1 MSDITT
7 ESKRR
12 RLHATVLQTSQ
23 FTAMD
28 EAISRILTE
37 LEEVC
42 HSQPLPPPLS
52 DSALFD
58 LQSLLDNSLCTDEQ
72 EPIDRLYEDLS
83 AKSLSPSSL
92 VRAIASAMDEP
103 SSRVS
108 ILASRVYLSLLLA
121 PNAPVLTLFNPVGF
135 LSFLMSLRRFLKRR
149 PQAPPDQDDSNQKS
163 NAPKRKRKSGVKSK
177 GSRNYAQRQ
186 NLNGGCDDGEFDVR
200 ILYPLIERLE
210 ILMNLIHLDRFPD
223 SLKSLIG
230 TAIDIPVL
238 ALELCT
244 NLSIY
249 SKLTNLCSRIL
260 SATLRSE
267 HGDLANTAAEV
278 IKSLSPLILHHKD
291 QARAF
296 ALGFV
301 TVQIEKLARESDG
314 VKSALVNLPRYFVH
328 KAPEKSEPRGLAVD
342 SIMEVVK
349 VMEFKDQIG
358 FVDYV
363 VKMTR
368 GKSNLRLLAVDLI
381 PMLITSLSDPLAVDS
396 ESKLKDSW
404 EFRCLVALVQR
415 CSDAGAAIRARA
427 LSNLAH
433 LVMFLSENDKN
444 KALLKEVLGS
454 EDRNCKANGSE
465 IHALLRKRCVDEK
478 AAVRK
483 AALLL
488 VTKCTPFLG
497 GAMDGD
503 MLKTLGIACSDP
515 LVSIRKAAMSS
526 LSEVNSFL
534 ISWVY

>member
-1 MSDITT
+1 M
-7 ESKRR
+7 E
-12 RLHATVLQTSQ
+12 
-23 FTAMD
+23 

-37 LEEVC
+37 LEEVRHFDGSTNL
-42 HSQPLPPPLS
+42 HSQPPPPLS

-58 LQSLLDNSLCTDEQ
+58 LQSLLDDSFSTDEQ
-72 EPIDRLYEDLS
+72 KPIDRLYEDLS

-92 VRAIASAMDEP
+92 VRTIASAMDEP
-103 SSRVS
+103 CTRVS
-108 ILASRVYLSLLLA
+108 ILASGVYLSLLLA
-121 PNAPVLTLFNPVGF
+121 PNAPVLTLFNPMDF
-135 LSFLMSLRRFLKRR
+135 LSFLRSMRRFLKQR
-149 PQAPPDQDDSNQKS
+149 PRATPDADDSNQES
-163 NAPKRKRKSGVKSK
+163 NAPKRKRKGGIK
-177 GSRNYAQRQ
+177 GKGLRNCAQKQ
-186 NLNGGCDDGEFDVR
+186 SLNGGCDDGEFDIRV
-200 ILYPLIERLE
+200 LYPVLDRLDT
-210 ILMNLIHLDRFPD
+210 LMSLIHLDRFPD
-223 SLKSLIG
+223 SLKSLVE
-230 TAIDIPVL
+230 TVIDIPVL
-238 ALELCT
+238 ALEVCT
-244 NLSIY
+244 SISIY

-260 SATLRSE
+260 SATLRPE

-291 QARAF
+291 QGRAF

-301 TVQIEKLARESDG
+301 TVQIANVAKESDG
-314 VKSALVNLPRYFVH
+314 VKGALVNLPRYLVQ

-396 ESKLKDSW
+396 ESELKDSW
-404 EFRCLVALVQR
+404 GFGCLVALIQR

-433 LVMFLSENDKN
+433 LVVFLSENEKN

-454 EDRNCKANGSE
+454 EDRNCKTNGSE
-465 IHALLRKRCVDEK
+465 IHSLLRKRCVDEK

-483 AALLL
+483 AALFL
-488 VTKCTPFLG
+488 VNKCTALLDG
-497 GAMDGD
+497 SMDGD
-503 MLKTLGIACSDP
+503 MLKTVGIACSDP
-515 LVSIRKAAMSS
+515 LVSIRKAAMSA
-526 LSEVNSFL
+526 LSEVSFIYVIGGYL
-534 ISWVY
+534 T